1 MPWINECDVSVRWN
15 CIKRK
20 GFVDLLGK
28 RFIRL
33 ALEL

>member
-1 MPWINECDVSVRWN
+1 MPWINERDVSVRWN

-20 GFVDLLGK
+20 GFVDLLGMG
-28 RFIRL
+28 FIRI